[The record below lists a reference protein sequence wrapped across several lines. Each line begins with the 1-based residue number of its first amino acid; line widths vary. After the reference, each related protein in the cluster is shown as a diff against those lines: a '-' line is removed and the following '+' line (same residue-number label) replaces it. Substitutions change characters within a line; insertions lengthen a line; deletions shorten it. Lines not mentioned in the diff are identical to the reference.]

1 MTKNLK
7 RRSIEAVPD
16 ARAADPNDSHP
27 AAGSP
32 RELAAR
38 VQRIGDDLA
47 VLRRDL
53 LSLGDRPT
61 ERPPASTQEP
71 TLLTAEAAASYLMV
85 SRTVVFALIKS
96 GALDSVQ
103 IGTARRVPR
112 SACDSYVAELMNAR
126 RSA

>member
-16 ARAADPNDSHP
+16 AATADLHDSRP

-32 RELAAR
+32 REMVDR
-38 VQRIGDDLA
+38 IQRIVDDLT
-47 VLRRDL
+47 VVSRDL
-53 LSLGDRPT
+53 LSVGERPT
-61 ERPPASTQEP
+61 ERPSTHEP
-71 TLLTAEAAASYLMV
+71 TLLTVEVAAGYLMV
-85 SRTVVFALIKS
+85 SRTVICALIKS

-112 SACDSYVAELMNAR
+112 AACDSYVAELMNAR

>member
-7 RRSIEAVPD
+7 PRSIAAVPD
-16 ARAADPNDSHP
+16 AHAADLKDSHP

-61 ERPPASTQEP
+61 ERPGVSTQEP
-71 TLLTAEAAASYLMV
+71 TLLTVEAAGGYLVV
-85 SRTVVFALIKS
+85 SRTVVYALIKS
-96 GALDSVQ
+96 GALDRCRS
-103 IGTARRVPR
+103 ARRAECRGP
-112 SACDSYVAELMNAR
+112 YVTPTSQN
-126 RSA
+126 